1 MGWVPQSIFL
11 EIAIL
16 KEENMV
22 KLTFL
27 VYIIALTAM

>member
-16 KEENMV
+16 KVENMV

-27 VYIIALTAM
+27 DYIALTAM

>member
-11 EIAIL
+11 ETAIL
-16 KEENMV
+16 KVENMV

-27 VYIIALTAM
+27 DYIALTAM